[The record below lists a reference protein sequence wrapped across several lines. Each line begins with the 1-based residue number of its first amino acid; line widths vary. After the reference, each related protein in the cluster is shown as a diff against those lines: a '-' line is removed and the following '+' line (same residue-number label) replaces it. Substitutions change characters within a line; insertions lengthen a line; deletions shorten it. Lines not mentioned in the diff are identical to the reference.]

1 MIKSMTGY
9 GSAKM
14 SMDELEIS
22 VEIKSVNNRYL
33 DTSVRIPRNYIF
45 AEDTI
50 RSAVSKHITRGKVDV
65 FVTIDSFGAGDI
77 AISINELLAEE
88 YVKALKKLSDTH
100 GLSGEISA
108 MGLSRYPDVLR
119 IERRELDKTAIA
131 NGIAEVLEQALCEF
145 DGMRI
150 REGEKMREDVLSQIE
165 KVSQRIEMI
174 SKQSPDSVSEYKEKL
189 EARIR
194 DMLEVTETIEAR
206 LLTEVALF
214 ADKVDVNE
222 EIVRLNSHLS
232 QLRDMIMTDS
242 PVGRKLD
249 FLIQEINREIN
260 TIGSKCSRAEIT
272 RHVVDIKSDMEK
284 VREQIQNVE

>member
-14 SMDELEIS
+14 SVDELEIS
-22 VEIKSVNNRYL
+22 VEVKSVNNRYL
-33 DTSVRIPRNYIF
+33 DTSVRIPKSYIF
-45 AEDTI
+45 AEDAI
-50 RSAVSKHITRGKVDV
+50 RTAVSKHITRGKVDV
-65 FVTIDSFGAGDI
+65 FVTVDSSAAGDI
-77 AISINELLAEE
+77 AVSINEPLAEE
-88 YVKALKKLSDTH
+88 YVKALKRLSFNY

-108 MGLSRYPDVLR
+108 MGLSRYPDVLKT
-119 IERRELDKTAIA
+119 ERRETDKTAVVK
-131 NGIAEVLEQALCEF
+131 GITEVLEQALCEF
-145 DGMRI
+145 DLMRI
-150 REGEKMREDVLSQIE
+150 REGEKMREDVLKHVERVSHGIE
-165 KVSQRIEMI
+165 TIA
-174 SKQSPDSVSEYKEKL
+174 KQSPDSVSEYKEKL

-232 QLRDMIMTDS
+232 QLDDMIMTNS

-284 VREQIQNVE
+284 VREQIQNIE